1 VHPGCQ
7 GLWLFDQS
15 SNHSALPVDALRAS
29 TMNLS
34 KGGKQPKMCNGWFMK
49 DGCRVEQEMQGQD
62 GLPKGAQQV
71 LIERGLWTRNLRLQ
85 CKGCP
90 ESNRS
95 CCARRVLAHQPDFL
109 EQRNNLAITVEDAG
123 DIADFYPKYHC
134 ELNFIERVWGETKR
148 HTRKNCHFNFQQMTV
163 QVPTTIRSI
172 DIKHVRNYH
181 RRIWRY
187 LDAYSKELNGRMAEW
202 AVQKY
207 KGHRKVS
214 ENVDKMMEE
223 MNKENK

>member
-1 VHPGCQ
+1 MQRLPREQQILLCTQ
-7 GLWLFDQS
+7 GAGPPARLSRAEEQS
-15 SNHSALPVDALRAS
+15 RH
-29 TMNLS
+29 
-34 KGGKQPKMCNGWFMK
+34 
-49 DGCRVEQEMQGQD
+49 
-62 GLPKGAQQV
+62 
-71 LIERGLWTRNLRLQ
+71 
-85 CKGCP
+85 
-90 ESNRS
+90 
-95 CCARRVLAHQPDFL
+95 H
-109 EQRNNLAITVEDAG
+109 VEDAG

-223 MNKENK
+223 MNKEMNKENK